1 MVFWR
6 NREWASR
13 STYLGRNKEV
23 FDAEVYAVS
32 QALEVLERRQ
42 ESGCRYTIFVD
53 STSAIGRVRSD
64 SIGPGQSFAIAA
76 IEQCSRVIARSN
88 EVAIR

>member
-23 FDAEVYAVS
+23 FDAEVFAILRAIRLLNERGETRREYTVFSDAQAAIARVQHNRWGPA
-32 QALEVLERRQ
+32 QAL
-42 ESGCRYTIFVD
+42 
-53 STSAIGRVRSD
+53 A
-64 SIGPGQSFAIAA
+64 
-76 IEQCSRVIARSN
+76 
-88 EVAIR
+88 